1 MNTIELINIKK
12 QYGKNEAAVYA
23 LKDVNLTIERGEIV
37 VILGPSGSGKSTLL
51 HILGALDRVT
61 DGTIKINKED
71 ITNLKE
77 EQLTKIRRDRIGFV
91 FQDYGLLPNLT
102 AAQNI
107 ELGAKLSKEPMII
120 DELIQ
125 AVELKG
131 HRDKFPSQMSGGE
144 QQRVS
149 IARALAKKP
158 EVLFCDEPTGS
169 LDEETGKKVL
179 SILQKVNKE
188 LGTTLVIVTHNPGI
202 VGIAH
207 RIIKMNSGKI
217 VEVTKNQKVI
227 DASKIRWS

>member
-1 MNTIELINIKK
+1 MNSIELINIKK
-12 QYGKNEAAVYA
+12 QYGINESAVYA
-23 LKDVNLTIERGEIV
+23 LKNVSLAVKSGEVV

-51 HILGALDRVT
+51 HIAGALDRVS
-61 DGTIKINKED
+61 DGIVKMNEQD
-71 ITNLKE
+71 ITDLKD

-107 ELGAKLSKEPMII
+107 ELGAKLSKESMDI
-120 DELIQ
+120 DELIK
-125 AVELKG
+125 AVELES

-179 SILQKVNKE
+179 SILQKVNRE
-188 LGTTLVIVTHNPGI
+188 YHTTLVIVTHNPGI
-202 VGIAH
+202 AEMANRVV
-207 RIIKMNSGKI
+207 KMNSGKI
-217 VEVTKNQKVI
+217 VEIVENQETS
-227 DASKIRWS
+227 DASEVRWS

>member
-12 QYGKNEAAVYA
+12 QYGQNEAAVYA

-61 DGTIKINKED
+61 DGIIKINKED
-71 ITNLKE
+71 ITNLKD

-107 ELGAKLSKEPMII
+107 ELGAKLSKEPMNI

-217 VEVTKNQKVI
+217 VEVIKNQEI
-227 DASKIRWS
+227 INASDIRWS

>member
-12 QYGKNEAAVYA
+12 QYGKNEAAVCA
-23 LKDVNLTIERGEIV
+23 LKDVNLTVGRGEIV

-51 HILGALDRVT
+51 HISGALDRVT
-61 DGTIKINKED
+61 SGTIKINEED
-71 ITNLKE
+71 ITKLKD

-102 AAQNI
+102 VAQNI
-107 ELGAKLSKEPMII
+107 ELGAKLSKESMNI

-125 AVELKG
+125 AVELEG
-131 HRDKFPSQMSGGE
+131 HRNKFPSQLSGGE

-179 SILQKVNKE
+179 SVLQKANKE

-217 VEVTKNQKVI
+217 VEIMNNQEMM
-227 DASKIRWS
+227 DASEIRWS

>member
-12 QYGKNEAAVYA
+12 QYGKNEAAVCA
-23 LKDVNLTIERGEIV
+23 LKDVNLTVGRGEIV

-51 HILGALDRVT
+51 HISGALDRVT
-61 DGTIKINKED
+61 SGTIKINEED
-71 ITNLKE
+71 ITNLKD

-102 AAQNI
+102 VAQNI
-107 ELGAKLSKEPMII
+107 ELGAKLSKESMNI

-125 AVELKG
+125 AVELEG
-131 HRDKFPSQMSGGE
+131 HRNKFPSQLSGGE

-179 SILQKVNKE
+179 SVLQKANKE

-217 VEVTKNQKVI
+217 VEIMNNQEMM
-227 DASKIRWS
+227 DASEIRWS

>member
-158 EVLFCDEPTGS
+158 EVLFCDEHTGS

>member
-12 QYGKNEAAVYA
+12 QYGQNEAAVYA
-23 LKDVNLTIERGEIV
+23 LKDVNLTIKRGEIV

-71 ITNLKE
+71 ITNLKD

-102 AAQNI
+102 VAQNI

-179 SILQKVNKE
+179 SILQKVNRE

-217 VEVTKNQKVI
+217 VEVTKNQKII
-227 DASKIRWS
+227 DASEIRWS

>member
-12 QYGKNEAAVYA
+12 QYGKNEAAVCA
-23 LKDVNLTIERGEIV
+23 LKDVNLTVGRGEIV

-51 HILGALDRVT
+51 HISGALDRVT
-61 DGTIKINKED
+61 YGTIKINEED
-71 ITNLKE
+71 ITNLKD

-102 AAQNI
+102 VAQNI
-107 ELGAKLSKEPMII
+107 ELGAKLSKESMNI

-125 AVELKG
+125 AVELDG
-131 HRDKFPSQMSGGE
+131 HRDKFPSQLSGGE

-179 SILQKVNKE
+179 SVLQKVNKE

-217 VEVTKNQKVI
+217 IEIMNNQEMK
-227 DASKIRWS
+227 DASEIRWS

>member
-12 QYGKNEAAVYA
+12 QYGKNEAAVCA
-23 LKDVNLTIERGEIV
+23 LKDVNLTVGRGEIV

-51 HILGALDRVT
+51 HISGALDRVT
-61 DGTIKINKED
+61 SGTIKINEED
-71 ITNLKE
+71 ITNLKD

-102 AAQNI
+102 VAQNI
-107 ELGAKLSKEPMII
+107 ELGAKLSKESMNI

-125 AVELKG
+125 AVELEG
-131 HRDKFPSQMSGGE
+131 HRNKFPSQLSGGE

-179 SILQKVNKE
+179 SVLQKANKE

-202 VGIAH
+202 VEIAH

-217 VEVTKNQKVI
+217 VEIMNNQEMM
-227 DASKIRWS
+227 DASEIRWS

>member
-107 ELGAKLSKEPMII
+107 ELGAKLSKEPMNI

>member
-71 ITNLKE
+71 ITNLKD

>member
-23 LKDVNLTIERGEIV
+23 LKDVNLTIKRGEIV

-51 HILGALDRVT
+51 HVSGALDRVT
-61 DGTIKINKED
+61 DGTIKINEED
-71 ITNLKE
+71 ITNLKD

-102 AAQNI
+102 VAQNI
-107 ELGAKLSKEPMII
+107 ELGAKLSKEPMNI

-179 SILQKVNKE
+179 SVLQKVNRE

-217 VEVTKNQKVI
+217 VEVIKNQEI
-227 DASKIRWS
+227 INASDIRWS

>member
-12 QYGKNEAAVYA
+12 QYGKNEAAVCA
-23 LKDVNLTIERGEIV
+23 LKDVNLTVGRGEIV

-51 HILGALDRVT
+51 HISGALDRVT
-61 DGTIKINKED
+61 YGTIKINEED
-71 ITNLKE
+71 ITNLKD

-102 AAQNI
+102 VAQNI
-107 ELGAKLSKEPMII
+107 ELGAKLSKESMNI

-125 AVELKG
+125 AVELEG
-131 HRDKFPSQMSGGE
+131 HRNKFPSQLSGGE

-179 SILQKVNKE
+179 SVLQKVNKE

-217 VEVTKNQKVI
+217 VEIMNNQEMM
-227 DASKIRWS
+227 DASEIRWS